1 MLEKSVYGK
10 LLNRGQGSI
19 EVSTGS
25 VLQIFSP
32 TAKGIKY
39 YFKNRGVVKPILTSF
54 KHWCTSIMH
63 FRVKLKKP
71 ALLLSLSL
79 VMFTNVALGF
89 ERLNVGD
96 TVFVACE
103 NIFIHTKPSVFSE
116 KIKTLKFGESL
127 NVTGLKKLFTLP
139 ASDASSK
146 ETLEREEE
154 DSAEQEERE
163 IRPVPP
169 ESYTRASWLQFANGY
184 SPASCFVTKQ
194 LMKTQTPE
202 KVKQRVNALSASQA
216 KRNFSED
223 EKGDMTAM
231 RGVAGK
237 AKGARANYEKVD
249 NLIEENQK
257 NLDIEKFQVFRKNG
271 RLGEFR

>member
-1 MLEKSVYGK
+1 
-10 LLNRGQGSI
+10 
-19 EVSTGS
+19 
-25 VLQIFSP
+25 
-32 TAKGIKY
+32 
-39 YFKNRGVVKPILTSF
+39 
-54 KHWCTSIMH
+54 MH
-63 FRVKLKKP
+63 FRSKFRIGI
-71 ALLLSLSL
+71 LLLSSPII
-79 VMFTNVALGF
+79 MSTNVALGF

-96 TVFVACE
+96 TVFVACK

-116 KIKTLKFGESL
+116 RIKALKFGDSV
-127 NVTGLKKLFTLP
+127 NVIGLTKLFTLP

-163 IRPVPP
+163 IRPVPA
-169 ESYTRASWLQFANGY
+169 ESYTRASWLQFTNGY
-184 SPASCFVTKQ
+184 SPASCFVTKK

-202 KVKQRVNALSASQA
+202 KIKQKVNALSASKA

-237 AKGARANYEKVD
+237 AKGAQADYEKVD
-249 NLIEENQK
+249 KLIEENQK
-257 NLDIEKFQVFRKNG
+257 NLDIEKFQVFRRNG